1 MTQSM
6 ADACQNG
13 EGECRMTVECHCTS
27 GNMSVSTSM
36 SPETMLQ
43 AARKKGPLGEPLK
56 EINRLM
62 DLSRRTI
69 GHGAASPPSEVMPHA
84 KHAPPINCRLLITVF
99 TSGNW
104 SSEDC
109 RPHPNHRYKVRSRSD
124 LQLFFRLG
132 SFPGNES
139 FNLMPMCIYIYIYL
153 LYANIIFTSTDSKW
167 CQYQAKKICY
177 QITKGNIFGKQIIH
191 RVLHLPS
198 LTHALNS
205 LLVVTVFNPL
215 LSVQVATRSGT
226 IY

>member
-124 LQLFFRLG
+124 LQHFF
-132 SFPGNES
+132 
-139 FNLMPMCIYIYIYL
+139 
-153 LYANIIFTSTDSKW
+153 D
-167 CQYQAKKICY
+167 
-177 QITKGNIFGKQIIH
+177 
-191 RVLHLPS
+191 
-198 LTHALNS
+198 
-205 LLVVTVFNPL
+205 
-215 LSVQVATRSGT
+215 
-226 IY
+226 